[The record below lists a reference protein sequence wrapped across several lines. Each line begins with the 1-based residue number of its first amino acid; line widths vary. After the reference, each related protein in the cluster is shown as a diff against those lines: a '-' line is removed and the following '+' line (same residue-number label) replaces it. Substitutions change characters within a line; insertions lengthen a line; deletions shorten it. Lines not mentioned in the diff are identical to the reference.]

1 MKRTR
6 VHVSGIVQGV
16 CFRAATRRAAADLN
30 LTGWVRNM
38 RDGRVEAIFEGDDA
52 AVKKIVEWCQVGPPA
67 ARVDKVI
74 LMEEQYMG
82 LFSGFSIKY

>member
-1 MKRTR
+1 MKRVR
-6 VHVSGIVQGV
+6 LHICGLVQGV
-16 CFRAATRRAAADLN
+16 CFRAATRQIATKLN

-38 RDGRVEAIFEGDDA
+38 KDRRVEAIFEGEDA
-52 AVKKIVEWCQVGPPA
+52 AVEKIVEWCQVGPPS

-74 LMEEQYMG
+74 MMEEQYTG

>member
-1 MKRTR
+1 MKRVR

-16 CFRAATRRAAADLN
+16 FFRAAARRVAADLN

-38 RDGRVEAIFEGDDA
+38 RDGGVEAIFEGEDA
-52 AVKKIVEWCQVGPPA
+52 AVGKMVEWCQAGPPS

-74 LMEEQYMG
+74 MMEEQYTG
-82 LFSGFSIKY
+82 VFSGFSIKY